1 MSSSSLALGFF
12 LGGWGGG
19 GRVGGISHLLSID
32 QVADSVILL
41 QKFED
46 LWPRNYGLSK
56 SSISCFIANIHSLI
70 N

>member
-12 LGGWGGG
+12 FFFWGWGGG
-19 GRVGGISHLLSID
+19 GRGGGISHLLSID

-46 LWPRNYGLSK
+46 L
-56 SSISCFIANIHSLI
+56 
-70 N
+70 

>member
-12 LGGWGGG
+12 FFFWGWGGG

-46 LWPRNYGLSK
+46 L
-56 SSISCFIANIHSLI
+56 
-70 N
+70 